1 MCGEID
7 EQVVV
12 GQDLLEQFT
21 VMAKMLGL
29 AKGAAATGPGPT
41 GLAEADGRAAYM
53 EQIFRDG
60 LGRALADVAAA
71 AEDETVDAL
80 ASQAIAL
87 ARLAGFIAGQLPP
100 EADLYRATIEAVSAG
115 YGEPRDLADAY
126 RRIQDHHHGH
136 SHDDD
141 HDHHHDDHPG
151 SHGHPHHGH
160 AHGY

>member
-21 VMAKMLGL
+21 VMSKMLGL
-29 AKGAAATGPGPT
+29 KPGAATGAGPT

-71 AEDETVDAL
+71 TEDETVDAL

-100 EADLYRATIEAVSAG
+100 EADLYRAMIEAVSAG
-115 YGEPRDLADAY
+115 YAEPRDLADEY

-141 HDHHHDDHPG
+141 PHHHH
-151 SHGHPHHGH
+151 HHGH
-160 AHGY
+160 SHSH

>member
-12 GQDLLEQFT
+12 GQGLLEQVR

-29 AKGAAATGPGPT
+29 QAGQGAGEGPRDLDT
-41 GLAEADGRAAYM
+41 SDGRAAYM
-53 EQIFRDG
+53 EQVFRDG
-60 LGRALADVAAA
+60 LGRAMTDIAAA
-71 AEDETVDAL
+71 SEDQTVDAL

-100 EADLYRATIEAVSAG
+100 EADLFRALIEAVSAG
-115 YGEPRDLADAY
+115 HSEPGELAAEY

-136 SHDDD
+136 SHD
-141 HDHHHDDHPG
+141 HDHE
-151 SHGHPHHGH
+151 HGHDHGPDQRRPLPTQV
-160 AHGY
+160 